1 MTHLRIRTPEGVEFA
16 LPLAGPVI
24 RAAAYLI
31 DVAIAMA
38 ATFVLSILLSVVS
51 LASRDLASGLIQV
64 GFFVVPILQGVLLEW
79 FWNGQTLGKR
89 ALRIRVVDA
98 EGLRLRPHQVVLRNL
113 LRAIDFL
120 PAFYLVGGAATLLTR
135 SGQRLGDV
143 AARTVVVRIPSPA
156 SPNLDPI
163 LGHRFNSLRSHPH
176 LAARL
181 RQSINA
187 QEAGVALAAL
197 ARRDQL
203 DPEDRVR
210 LFAEIAS
217 GFRERVPFPSDI
229 DEALA
234 DEAFV
239 RNVVE
244 LLYRPSGTLADAP
257 QDGMSPLGGR

>member
-1 MTHLRIRTPEGVEFA
+1 MDRPFTIRDMERFIVHGGK
-16 LPLAGPVI
+16 PLSG
-24 RAAAYLI
+24 
-31 DVAIAMA
+31 
-38 ATFVLSILLSVVS
+38 SVNISGSKNAS
-51 LASRDLASGLIQV
+51 L
-64 GFFVVPILQGVLLEW
+64 PIL
-79 FWNGQTLGKR
+79 
-89 ALRIRVVDA
+89 
-98 EGLRLRPHQVVLRNL
+98 
-113 LRAIDFL
+113 
-120 PAFYLVGGAATLLTR
+120 AATLLTR